1 MTDRTIPVLDNN
13 AHTNYDY
20 GTSDFLYDLATWCD
34 QWVDEVAFPVMHRAL
49 TLYEDDAIR
58 ALVFE
63 YSRLRHERHDKRID
77 ALIAAG
83 VNDDGFFSTTYRL
96 WDRDREAINVALRIL
111 LIGNDK
117 EE

>member
-1 MTDRTIPVLDNN
+1 MTDKTIPVLDNN

-34 QWVDEVAFPVMHRAL
+34 QWVDDVAFPIMHRAL

-63 YSRLRHERHDKRID
+63 YSRLKHERRDKRID
-77 ALIAAG
+77 ALIASG
-83 VNDDGFFSTTYRL
+83 VEDGFVSTTYKL
-96 WDRDREAINVALRIL
+96 WDRDREGINTALRLL
-111 LIGNDK
+111 LIETGK
-117 EE
+117 ED